1 MRASRFL
8 QSREGL
14 PRPTC
19 SRGWIGEAQGPQPY
33 LETRT
38 DTEALEWC
46 PLQMRNLRWVV
57 TMLTQET
64 AALCVHRWSAELLK
78 GPSKGGRC
86 FLPSEA
92 PQRGGRPQ
100 RDVSERV
107 ENVALKSLGCARMSS
122 PGTAD
127 KNALAFCSLVQP
139 VRHRDLPG
147 VTQSHGQAL
156 CGQQEGL
163 LVQLDTPEHP
173 QLPGEVLPGEW
184 AGDAVVTLGLARA
197 VATGHQRVGRGRAA
211 WRLQVP
217 QALGSASFVFGYP
230 GCFPVIFFLDARP
243 SILVGSPTC
252 LEWGLLDGS
261 ITPAMALASNLLIL
275 SFNVSRR
282 SYLEIVCSKTSLS
295 CDLWASGSPP

>member
-1 MRASRFL
+1 M
-8 QSREGL
+8 
-14 PRPTC
+14 P
-19 SRGWIGEAQGPQPY
+19 
-33 LETRT
+33 
-38 DTEALEWC
+38 
-46 PLQMRNLRWVV
+46 
-57 TMLTQET
+57 TQET

-217 QALGSASFVFGYP
+217 QALGSASFVFDYP

-295 CDLWASGSPP
+295 CDLWGSGSPP